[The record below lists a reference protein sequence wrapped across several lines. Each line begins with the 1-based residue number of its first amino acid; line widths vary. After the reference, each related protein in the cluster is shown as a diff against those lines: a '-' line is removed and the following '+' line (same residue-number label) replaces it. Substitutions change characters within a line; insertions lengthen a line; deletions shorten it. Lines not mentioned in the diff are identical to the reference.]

1 MHLIFCSLKERCQNS
16 LPRCLRGRKLQLV
29 SVPFLTLMFV
39 FVHLTA
45 CHLLQ
50 GWEGGIPCFWT
61 TSFCQQKVIQ
71 LGFNA
76 LLNTRWDD
84 VNHLRSFSHHQ
95 AHPTTTPSPPPPPT
109 HRSHLLWTAAFS
121 VSGELGKVFSL
132 LSFPISFWLQLLQF
146 DICFDSWLG
155 LYPVQALCS
164 QFW

>member
-95 AHPTTTPSPPPPPT
+95 AHPTTTPSPHPPFPLAVDSSLFCLW
-109 HRSHLLWTAAFS
+109 RVGEGFQSALFSH
-121 VSGELGKVFSL
+121 
-132 LSFPISFWLQLLQF
+132 
-146 DICFDSWLG
+146 
-155 LYPVQALCS
+155 
-164 QFW
+164 